1 MTATYIRHGR
11 GRSIN
16 AEIAMSNN
24 RLPASHIAKALGK
37 GCTAAF
43 ISANAPSSGEW
54 HHVGKYAQMVD
65 FYDLDAVLEWF
76 ETAEAQELFAEYKAA
91 RKAENQAKKN
101 ADKIIAD
108 VSFDEWNRVAINSFG
123 KLAWRPTHVSL
134 KAVQIRYRGSFVE
147 IEGYG
152 RKAAKNLTI
161 REVTPEELKRR
172 KRSEAAKKAAE
183 TRKRNTISAQEAAKA
198 NNH

>member
-16 AEIAMSNN
+16 AEIAMDNG
-24 RLPASHIAKALGK
+24 RLPASHIAKEIGK

-43 ISANAPSSGEW
+43 ISAHAPSSGEW

-65 FYDLDAVLEWF
+65 FYDLDTVLEWF
-76 ETAEAQELFAEYKAA
+76 ETPEAQELFAEHKAE
-91 RKAENQAKKN
+91 RKARLANKN
-101 ADKIIAD
+101 AGKIIAD

-147 IEGYG
+147 IDGYG

-161 REVTPEELKRR
+161 HEVTPEELKHR